1 MNKRN
6 RYLAI
11 AGMACTAAG
20 LLTSVGG
27 TWAMLQGRGWMTGA
41 VGLAC
46 AVAMR
51 ICISL
56 SLISP
61 INGFQ
66 REHPPKEQVMGGE

>member
-27 TWAMLQGRGWMTGA
+27 TWAMLQGRGWTTGA

-46 AVAMR
+46 AVAMM
-51 ICISL
+51 SL
-56 SLISP
+56 AVSA

-66 REHPPKEQVMGGE
+66 RERPPKEQVVDSEHHL

>member
-27 TWAMLQGRGWMTGA
+27 TWAMLQGHAGLPAAVVPGVDYIRDGGGRLGSAGA
-41 VGLAC
+41 DETAEEV
-46 AVAMR
+46 
-51 ICISL
+51 
-56 SLISP
+56 
-61 INGFQ
+61 
-66 REHPPKEQVMGGE
+66 

>member
-27 TWAMLQGRGWMTGA
+27 TWAMLQGRGWMTGG

-46 AVAMR
+46 AVAMM
-51 ICISL
+51 SL
-56 SLISP
+56 AVSAID
-61 INGFQ
+61 GFQ
-66 REHPPKEQVMGGE
+66 RERPPKEQVMGGE

>member
-1 MNKRN
+1 MNKHN
-6 RYLAI
+6 KYLAI

-27 TWAMLQGRGWMTGA
+27 TWAMLQGRGWTTGA

-46 AVAMR
+46 AVAMM
-51 ICISL
+51 SL
-56 SLISP
+56 AVSA

-66 REHPPKEQVMGGE
+66 REHPPKEQVADSE